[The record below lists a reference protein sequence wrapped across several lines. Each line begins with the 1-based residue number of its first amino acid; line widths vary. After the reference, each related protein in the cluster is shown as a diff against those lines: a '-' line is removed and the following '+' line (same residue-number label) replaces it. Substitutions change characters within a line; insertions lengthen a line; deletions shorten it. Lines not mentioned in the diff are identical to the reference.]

1 MERIVETHSEQQTE
15 SLGQELANAVQ
26 AGTVIALIGPLG
38 AGKTR
43 FSQAFSVA
51 LGVHSDEVR
60 SPTFVLIH
68 EYQGRLPVYHFDTYR
83 LKDQDE
89 WLELGAD
96 EFLSGDGV
104 CLIEWADRVAEL
116 LPRDRINIEISVVGE
131 NARRFHIQ
139 ATGEKSAAIVAKFDT

>member
-15 SLGQELANAVQ
+15 LLGQTLANVVQ
-26 AGTVIALIGPLG
+26 PGTVIALIGPLG

-51 LGVHSDEVR
+51 MGVHSDEIR

-68 EYQGRLPVYHFDTYR
+68 EYQGRLPIYHFDTYR

-96 EFLSGDGV
+96 EILASGGV

-116 LPRDRINIEISVVGE
+116 LPADRINIEISVIGE
-131 NARRFHIQ
+131 SVRRFHIQ
-139 ATGEKSAAIVAKFDT
+139 ATGEKSAAMVANIDT